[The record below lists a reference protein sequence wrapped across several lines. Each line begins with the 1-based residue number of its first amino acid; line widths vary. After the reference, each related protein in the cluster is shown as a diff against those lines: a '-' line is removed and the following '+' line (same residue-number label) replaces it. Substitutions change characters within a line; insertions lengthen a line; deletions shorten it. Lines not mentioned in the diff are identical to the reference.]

1 MNRPIRLCIV
11 ITGLGVGGAEHGLLK
26 LLSRLDRTRI
36 EPSLIVLGQED
47 ALLPRFR
54 EIGVEPLMLG
64 LKPGRWPLAEFGRLI
79 SAVREREPDLLQGW
93 MYHGNLAASFA
104 ASRIKPSPVL
114 CWSVRDTPDAGQGHS
129 LFTRIVI
136 WLCGLYLGRVARI
149 FNVSSRSADY
159 CASRLGW
166 PRERTFILPNGVDTA
181 LFRPDPASRAALRAE
196 LGIEESVPLVGHVAR
211 WHPVKNHALFLEAVA
226 RLSERLPKIQ
236 CVLVGKGL
244 EWGNAEL
251 VGLIERYGL
260 RAHCHL
266 LGPRS
271 EVSAIYPGFDLL
283 ALSSRSEG
291 FPNVLVEA
299 MSCGVPVVTT
309 DVGDA
314 RDIVGKTG
322 FVAES
327 DASAMA
333 KALGVVADPLRCR
346 ELGRLARDRVE
357 RHYGLDAVAASLE
370 AEYRRLCG

>member
-1 MNRPIRLCIV
+1 MSRPLRLCIV

-36 EPSLIVLGQED
+36 EPSLIVLGRED
-47 ALLPRFR
+47 ALAARFCA
-54 EIGVEPLMLG
+54 IGVKPLMLG
-64 LKPGRWPLAEFGRLI
+64 LKPGRWPLAEFGRLL
-79 SAVREREPDLLQGW
+79 SAVRACQPDILQGW

-136 WLCGLYLGRVARI
+136 RLCGLYLARVARI
-149 FNVSSRSADY
+149 FNVSARSAAY
-159 CASRLGW
+159 CARELGW
-166 PRERTFILPNGVDTA
+166 PAERTTILPNGVDTDV
-181 LFRPDPASRAALRAE
+181 FRPDPVARAALRAE
-196 LGIEESVPLVGHVAR
+196 LGLGEDVPLVGHVAR
-211 WHPVKNHALFLEAVA
+211 WHPVKNHALFLAAMA
-226 RLSERLPKIQ
+226 RLRESLPGAH

-244 EWGNAEL
+244 EAGNAEL
-251 VGLIERYGL
+251 VALLERHGLTET
-260 RAHCHL
+260 CHL

-271 EVSAIYPGFDLL
+271 DVQTLYPAFDLL

-314 RDIVGKTG
+314 RDIVGDTG
-322 FVAES
+322 FVVESSAEAMS
-327 DASAMA
+327 DALRV
-333 KALGVVADPLRCR
+333 LGDLPRRHESGL
-346 ELGRLARDRVE
+346 LARERVV
-357 RHYGLDAVAASLE
+357 RCYGLDAVAAGLQE
-370 AEYRRLCG
+370 QYRALCA